1 MLLKTLMPAR
11 RPQRHARVA
20 RGALFST
27 ALLDELTTGLLVVAL
42 PLLRDRLN
50 LSYAEAGLIFTAG
63 ALSSVL
69 LEPPITLA
77 ADRRSLRVP
86 ILAGMVALTAGYA
99 LAGLA
104 PGYALLLVAV
114 ALIFPAIGT
123 AVGLS
128 QSALI
133 DAAPP
138 HQAAPTMTR
147 WTLISGVGDLLAPL
161 GVGVGVVAG
170 LGWTAL
176 CLVAGGL
183 WLAAALVLAPARFP
197 AAHEPAESAPTDA
210 EDEDQGELLRRLR
223 DLRLALRDRALLR
236 WAAISTLATTLDE
249 VFLAFAALYL
259 HDRLHAPQEAVSA
272 AIAVAVGAGL
282 AALILLDRLG
292 QRTSGRRL
300 LPWMAAL
307 ALTGVALLL
316 VAPTVPLAA
325 LALAVVA
332 FAAAGWYPL
341 AQAAA
346 YATRP
351 GRAAL
356 VRTVGLL
363 GDPIE
368 IVLPGVTGL
377 IAARFGL
384 SAALAFLALGPLAML
399 LLLPRQ
405 RRSRHS
411 PRV

>member
-1 MLLKTLMPAR
+1 MPSNAMIPV
-11 RPQRHARVA
+11 RPATRIA
-20 RGALFST
+20 RGVLFAT

-42 PLLRDRLN
+42 PLLRDRLH
-50 LSYAEAGLIFTAG
+50 LSYAEAGLIFTVG

-77 ADRRSLRVP
+77 ADRRPLRLP
-86 ILAGMVALTAGYA
+86 ILAGMLSLTAGYV

-104 PGYALLLVAV
+104 PNYALLLVAV
-114 ALIFPAIGT
+114 ALIFPANGT

-138 HQAAPTMTR
+138 HHAAPTMTR

-161 GVGVGVVAG
+161 GVGVGVAAG
-170 LGWTAL
+170 MGWTAL

-183 WLAAALVLAPARFP
+183 WLTSALVLAPARFP
-197 AAHEPAESAPTDA
+197 AAHEAFQGAPADAAA
-210 EDEDQGELLRRLR
+210 EDDDEAKGGLRRRLR
-223 DLRLALRDRALLR
+223 DLRLALGDRALLR

-259 HDRLHAPQEAVSA
+259 HDRLHASQEAVSVV
-272 AIAVAVGAGL
+272 IAVAVGAGL

-292 QRTSGRRL
+292 QRTSGWRL

-307 ALTGVALLL
+307 ALAGVALLL
-316 VAPTVPLAA
+316 VVPTVQLAA

-363 GDPIE
+363 GDPLE
-368 IVLPGVTGL
+368 IVLPGLTGL
-377 IAARFGL
+377 VAARFGL
-384 SAALAFLALGPLAML
+384 TAALAFLALGPLAML

-405 RRSRHS
+405 RQRS